1 MERSEPTLV
10 PEWLRSAGSA
20 TGGGSSTHHFASSL
34 HSDNHSLSHSTRNR
48 SSKSISDYDIPR
60 SAFVD
65 RTSSSNSRRSSGSN
79 GSAKHDKDSY
89 LRPYS
94 SFSIRSPRDRER
106 DKDRERLTIGDRW
119 DHDSSDPLPGI
130 LIGRDEKDALRRS
143 RSMVARKQVELSPR
157 NVVKDIKN
165 GSSESHNNSNGV
177 ILGSSAVSSIKK
189 AVFEKDFP
197 SLGSDER
204 QSDIA
209 RVPSPGLSS
218 SVQSLPLG
226 HSALI
231 GGEGWT
237 SALANVPPMVPNNTV
252 GASSVQQTLGA
263 SPVSMASSAMA
274 GLNMAEALAQA
285 PARARTPPELSVKT
299 QRLEELA
306 IKQSRQLI
314 PVTPSMPK
322 ASVLNSD
329 KPKAKSVSRS
339 GEGNVTAKSVQQQPS
354 SHLGNQSLRSGPVR
368 LDAPKTSHTGKF
380 LVLKPGRENGVPPS
394 PRDSSS
400 PPNNSNSTV
409 VNNQLAAAPSGAP
422 SPARSPG
429 NSKGPGLER
438 KVAASALNP
447 GFTLDKKPSFS
458 QTQSRIDFFN
468 RMRQKTSMKNS
479 STVPESE
486 SGPVSSLSEEKSE
499 ELIKESVIAPPSAI
513 QIFSEVTSNGDA
525 CQEPQGFSDVAEK
538 NLTLE
543 AAVYPDE
550 EEAAFLRS
558 LGWEENAGEDEG
570 LTEEEINSFYQEYMK
585 LRPSSRL
592 CKSIQPKLRI
602 PSESHGASSEIISS
616 GSEAEA

>member
-10 PEWLRSAGSA
+10 PEWLRSTGSA
-20 TGGGSSTHHFASSL
+20 TGGGGSTHHFASSF

-48 SSKSISDYDIPR
+48 SSKSISEYDSPR
-60 SAFVD
+60 SAFLD

-79 GSAKHDKDSY
+79 GSAKHDKESY

-94 SFSIRSPRDRER
+94 SFGSRSHRDRDRE
-106 DKDRERLTIGDRW
+106 KDRERSTLGDRW
-119 DHDSSDPLPGI
+119 DHESSDPLPGI

-143 RSMVARKQVELSPR
+143 RSMVARKQAEVSPR
-157 NVVKDIKN
+157 NVAKDLKN
-165 GSSESHNNSNGV
+165 GSSESYNNSNGV
-177 ILGSSAVSSIKK
+177 ILGNSAVSSIKK
-189 AVFEKDFP
+189 SVFEKDFP
-197 SLGSDER
+197 SLSSDER

-237 SALANVPPMVPNNTV
+237 SALANVPPIIPNNSV
-252 GASSVQQTLGA
+252 GTSSVQQTAAA
-263 SPVSMASSAMA
+263 STVSVAPSTMA

-329 KPKAKSVSRS
+329 KPKAKSVIRS

-368 LDAPKTSHTGKF
+368 LDTPKVSHTGKF
-380 LVLKPGRENGVPPS
+380 LVLKPGRENGVPTT

-422 SPARSPG
+422 PPARSPG
-429 NSKGPGLER
+429 NSKGSGLER
-438 KVAASALNP
+438 KVAALALNP

-468 RMRQKTSMKNS
+468 RMRQKTSTKN

-486 SGPVSSLSEEKSE
+486 TGPVSTLNEGKSE
-499 ELIKESVIAPPSAI
+499 ELIKESVIAPPSPTE
-513 QIFSEVTSNGDA
+513 IFSEVTSNGDA
-525 CQEPQGFSDVAEK
+525 CQEAQQFSVLAEK

-558 LGWEENAGEDEG
+558 LGWEENSGEDEG
-570 LTEEEINSFYQEYMK
+570 LTEEEINSFYKEYMK

-592 CKSIQPKLRI
+592 SKSIQPKLHV
-602 PSESHGASSEIISS
+602 PSESRGASSEISSS